1 MLPRTD
7 LAMEAKELFER
18 SAGEQTR
25 LSGVLARETDRR
37 GVRMTLVRILDAE
50 GEQALGKPRGTYIT
64 AELDAL
70 ARREPGALPQ
80 RRGRSAGR
88 CASCWGRADRR
99 SSSASATGRSRPTPS
114 GRGRPQSH
122 RDAASGLRLPEALT
136 GLTSVAACQPG
147 VLGQTGIESL
157 ALVKSAM
164 QTAQPDV
171 VIVIDALAAAE
182 PGRLFRTVQLTDT
195 GIVPGSGVG
204 NSRQEFSQRTL
215 GVPVVAV
222 GVPTVMDAAGA
233 LQPALTRD
241 MPQGLLVTLRDWT
254 RGCGKWDVWSATAA
268 IWRCTAGSRLPRSR
282 RFCRKNAKYRY
293 VNYIM
298 FSTEQIA
305 AKRRVWTTMWKCGKA
320 LGAQKFSHCQQ
331 SCQHPCFWNF
341 FMGKPVQITGK
352 CFYVDMREKL
362 SSTPSGQNPRK
373 SSDSARKFSVS
384 NGKAGKY

>member
-70 ARREPGALPQ
+70 ARREPGSFAAAA
-80 RRGRSAGR
+80 RTI
-88 CASCWGRADRR
+88 GRALRELLGPCR
-99 SSSASATGRSRPTPS
+99 QALVVGLGNREITP
-114 GRGRPQSH
+114 
-122 RDAASGLRLPEALT
+122 DAIGPEAIRNLIVTRHLGSELPEALT

-182 PGRLFRTVQLTDT
+182 PGRLFR
-195 GIVPGSGVG
+195 
-204 NSRQEFSQRTL
+204 SRQQPAGIFPAHARRA
-215 GVPVVAV
+215 GRGGGRAD
-222 GVPTVMDAAGA
+222 GDGRGGRAAARAHARHAAGA
-233 LQPALTRD
+233 A
-241 MPQGLLVTLRDWT
+241 GHAA
-254 RGCGKWDVWSATAA
+254 GCGRAGAGNGTSGRLRLRSGAA
-268 IWRCTAGSRLPRSR
+268 PRALA
-282 RFCRKNAKYRY
+282 CRDPDIFVVKTRNI
-293 VNYIM
+293 VM
-298 FSTEQIA
+298 
-305 AKRRVWTTMWKCGKA
+305 
-320 LGAQKFSHCQQ
+320 
-331 SCQHPCFWNF
+331 
-341 FMGKPVQITGK
+341 
-352 CFYVDMREKL
+352 
-362 SSTPSGQNPRK
+362 
-373 SSDSARKFSVS
+373 
-384 NGKAGKY
+384 